1 MNLHIDT
8 HILIWYIA
16 GHSNLNKPMI
26 NLLEDAGNNISISV
40 ASLWEIAIKV
50 GKGKLDLGIEFHE
63 LEAILNQ
70 LNIQFLPILFSDL
83 NVHRTLPFHHTD
95 PFDRLVNV
103 FKAGGQAKT
112 AIDASPSLILVQGVN
127 SKEAKAALRVVTQH
141 QTHLL
146 EKWEEYHG

>member
-1 MNLHIDT
+1 MNLLIDT

-40 ASLWEIAIKV
+40 ASLWEIAIKL

-83 NVHRTLPFHHTD
+83 NVHCTLPFHHTD
-95 PFDRLVNV
+95 SFDRLIISQSINQNLTLMSADSA
-103 FKAGGQAKT
+103 FKDYPIQN
-112 AIDASPSLILVQGVN
+112 IWS
-127 SKEAKAALRVVTQH
+127 AL
-141 QTHLL
+141 
-146 EKWEEYHG
+146 

>member
-1 MNLHIDT
+1 MNLLIDT

-26 NLLEDAGNNISISV
+26 NLLEDARNNISISV

-70 LNIQFLPILFSDL
+70 LNIQVLPILFSDL
-83 NVHRTLPFHHTD
+83 NVHRTMPFHHTD
-95 PFDRLVNV
+95 PFDRLIISQSINQNQTFMSADSA
-103 FKAGGQAKT
+103 FKDYPIQN
-112 AIDASPSLILVQGVN
+112 IWS
-127 SKEAKAALRVVTQH
+127 AL
-141 QTHLL
+141 
-146 EKWEEYHG
+146 

>member
-1 MNLHIDT
+1 MNLLIDT

-16 GHSNLNKPMI
+16 GRPNLNKPMLNFI
-26 NLLEDAGNNISISV
+26 EDAGNNISISI

-70 LNIQFLPILFSDL
+70 LNIQVLPILFSDL

-95 PFDRLVNV
+95 PFDDLRSVVDHRLIISQSIN
-103 FKAGGQAKT
+103 QN
-112 AIDASPSLILVQGVN
+112 LILISADSAFKDYPIQN
-127 SKEAKAALRVVTQH
+127 IWSAP
-141 QTHLL
+141 
-146 EKWEEYHG
+146 